1 MKITRLG
8 WGGLELEADSC
19 ETGVIALLR
28 DTSGMPACMGEPHG
42 PLPGPTRPGAAVLAL
57 VTHLHEDHTDAEA
70 IAGALAPGGVLL
82 RPAPEGGEFLEV
94 AALQSAEERLA
105 ELGVA
110 QRHVAPWET
119 VAAGPFTATAIP
131 AV

>member
-28 DTSGMPACMGEPHG
+28 DTSGMAAFMGEPHG

-57 VTHLHEDHTDAEA
+57 VTHPHEDHTDAAA
-70 IAGALAPGGVLL
+70 IAAALAPGGVLL
-82 RPAPEGGEFLEV
+82 RPAPEAGEFLEI
-94 AALQSAEERLA
+94 AALRPAEDHLA
-105 ELGVA
+105 ELA
-110 QRHVAPWET
+110 ISQRHVAPWE
-119 VAAGPFTATAIP
+119 
-131 AV
+131 